1 MQRSKENR
9 TNIRMIRSLLDT
21 DYAICKDLFQ
31 TVFHPSI
38 HGHFSAVWKIRAE
51 SLGLWVHGALIGFA
65 LVSGMKL
72 EYICINESQQGRGH
86 GSRLL
91 HAVLSLY
98 PALYLVPV
106 DDVKVCKWYESHGFH
121 LEFIKESRGH
131 TVRRYVRHGYSLRN
145 L

>member
-1 MQRSKENR
+1 
-9 TNIRMIRSLLDT
+9 MIRLVLDT
-21 DYAICKDLFQ
+21 DYAICKELFQ

-38 HGHFSAVWKIRAE
+38 HDQFPVAWKGRSE

-72 EYICINESQQGRGH
+72 EYICINESQQGRGF

-91 HAVLSLY
+91 RAVLALY

-106 DDVKVCKWYESHGFH
+106 DDMTVCRWYEKHGFH
-121 LEFIKESRGH
+121 LEFIEEHRGH
-131 TVRRYVRHGYSLRN
+131 TMRRYVRHGYSLRN

>member
-1 MQRSKENR
+1 
-9 TNIRMIRSLLDT
+9 MIRPLRDT
-21 DYAICKDLFQ
+21 DYAVCKDLFQ

-38 HGHFSAVWKIRAE
+38 HDQFPKVWKIRCP

-72 EYICINESQQGRGH
+72 EYICINESQQGCGH

-91 HAVLSLY
+91 IAVLSLY
-98 PALYLVPV
+98 PAIHLVPV

-121 LEFIKESRGH
+121 LEFIAERNGH
-131 TVRRYVRHGYSLRN
+131 TMRRYVRHGYSLRN
-145 L
+145 HVENM

>member
-1 MQRSKENR
+1 
-9 TNIRMIRSLLDT
+9 MIRPLMDT

-38 HGHFSAVWKIRAE
+38 HDQFPKIWKIRSE
-51 SLGLWVHGALIGFA
+51 SLGLWSYGALIGFA

-91 HAVLSLY
+91 IAVLALY
-98 PALYLVPV
+98 PALYLIPV

-121 LEFIKESRGH
+121 LEFIAKRNGH
-131 TVRRYVRHGYSLRN
+131 TMRRYVRHGHSLRN
-145 L
+145 HVENM

>member
-1 MQRSKENR
+1 
-9 TNIRMIRSLLDT
+9 MIRPLLDT
-21 DYAICKDLFQ
+21 DYAVCKDLFQ

-38 HGHFSAVWKIRAE
+38 HDQFLKVWKIRGE

-72 EYICINESQQGRGH
+72 EYICINESQQGCGH

-91 HAVLSLY
+91 TAVLSLY

-121 LEFIKESRGH
+121 LKFIEERRGH
-131 TVRRYVRHGYSLRN
+131 TMRRYVRHGYSLRN
-145 L
+145 HVENM

>member
-1 MQRSKENR
+1 
-9 TNIRMIRSLLDT
+9 MIRPLLDT

-38 HGHFSAVWKIRAE
+38 HDQFPKIWKIRSE
-51 SLGLWVHGALIGFA
+51 SLGLWSYGALIGFA
-65 LVSGMKL
+65 LVSRNKL

-91 HAVLSLY
+91 IAVLALY

-121 LEFIKESRGH
+121 LEFIAERNGH
-131 TVRRYVRHGYSLRN
+131 TMRRYVRHGHSLRN

>member
-1 MQRSKENR
+1 MQSSKENR
-9 TNIRMIRSLLDT
+9 TNIRMIRLVLDT

-31 TVFHPSI
+31 SIFHPSI
-38 HGHFSAVWKIRAE
+38 HGHFPAVWKRRSE

-65 LVSGMKL
+65 LVSENKL
-72 EYICINESQQGRGH
+72 EYICINESQQGRGL

-91 HAVLSLY
+91 HAVMSLY

-121 LEFIKESRGH
+121 LEFIEERRGH
-131 TVRRYVRHGYSLRN
+131 TMRRYVRHGYSLRN